1 MTTSLTNS
9 TQTTVNASS
18 EILAT
23 TRLLREF
30 DPSADSMKTQ
40 KLLYFIQGSY
50 LAQTGKPLFPE
61 SPQAWTYGPVYPCVY
76 FDIRNNRGAIQ
87 HANTS
92 ILTNAQRELIAA
104 VVEKFKGISATSLMK
119 KTHEPGPWTEART
132 GLPDGA
138 SSQKS
143 ITHQSMMRYF
153 SRPGMAIVS
162 PHTCSESRWDE
173 LPEGL
178 MESEEKRWAGLLA
191 RLAS

>member
-1 MTTSLTNS
+1 
-9 TQTTVNASS
+9 VNASS

-61 SPQAWTYGPVYPCVY
+61 SPQAWTYGPVYPRVY

>member
-1 MTTSLTNS
+1 MTTSFRNCTH
-9 TQTTVNASS
+9 TTANASS

-23 TRLLREF
+23 TRLLREL
-30 DPSADSMKTQ
+30 DPNADSLKTQ

-61 SPQAWTYGPVYPCVY
+61 SPQAWTYGPVYPRVY
-76 FDIRNNRGAIQ
+76 FDIRDNRGATKY
-87 HANTS
+87 ADTS
-92 ILTNAQRELIAA
+92 ILTNAQRELITA
-104 VVEKFKGISATSLMK
+104 VVEKFKGISAASLMK

-132 GLPDGA
+132 GLPNGT
-138 SSQKS
+138 SSQKR
-143 ITHQSMMRYF
+143 ITHQSMMRHF

-173 LPEGL
+173 LPEGF
-178 MESEEKRWAGLLA
+178 MESEENRWAGLLA